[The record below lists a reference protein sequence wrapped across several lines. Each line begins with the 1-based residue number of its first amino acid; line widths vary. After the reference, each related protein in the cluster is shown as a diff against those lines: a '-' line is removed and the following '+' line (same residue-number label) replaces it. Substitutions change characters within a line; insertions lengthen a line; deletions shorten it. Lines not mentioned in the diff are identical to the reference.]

1 MPSGRTRWS
10 QQAWKV
16 FPPHEMVK
24 KIHYC
29 WFGGKPPAGVAAN
42 VAEWKRLNPDF
53 EFHEWNDDNID
64 VSDYAFGR
72 KAIRDKRWGFL
83 VDIIRPL
90 KLFTEG
96 GFYIDADVEM
106 IRPLNLLENEG
117 DCLII
122 GYMYPCALGTA
133 VVYSPPGHPVIGAL
147 LAEYHKVREEA
158 WPVSN
163 SIFTDYFINHV
174 RGFRLDGKRWVN
186 AEQRI
191 SVYPKEFFEQ
201 PAWRKESGM
210 TIHHC
215 SGSWMPENA
224 DSDYKVTTGTRS
236 HLSKWIRRKIR
247 TFISL
252 IRSEYLPSYLRARL
266 GLGST
271 MKTPWKIQ

>member
-1 MPSGRTRWS
+1 
-10 QQAWKV
+10 
-16 FPPHEMVK
+16 MVK

-29 WFGGKPPAGVAAN
+29 WFGGKTPASVVAN

-53 EFHEWNDDNID
+53 EFYEWNDHNID
-64 VSDYAFGR
+64 VAEYAFGR
-72 KAIRDKRWGFL
+72 KAIRDRRWGFL

-106 IRPLNLLENEG
+106 IRPLNLLEWEG
-117 DCLII
+117 NNLII
-122 GYMYPCALGTA
+122 GYMYDCALGTA
-133 VVYSPPGHPVIGAL
+133 VVYSPKGHPLIGAI

-163 SIFTDYFINHV
+163 SIFTDYFINSAPS
-174 RGFRLDGKRWVN
+174 FRLNGKRWSN
-186 AEQRI
+186 SEQRL

-201 PAWRKESGM
+201 PAYRKEAGM

-215 SGSWMPENA
+215 SGSWMPENRH
-224 DSDYKVTTGTRS
+224 SNYKVTTGTSS
-236 HLSKWIRRKIR
+236 HRSKWIRRKIR
-247 TFISL
+247 TFLDL
-252 IRSEYLPSYLRARL
+252 IRSEYLPVYIRSKL

-271 MKTPWKIQ
+271 MKTPWKY